1 MGHTWKK
8 KEIPSMATQI
18 HKKFTDEQVKEL
30 LQKYLSKQVERKYIE
45 QILGLKKARFF
56 RILAA
61 YRKNPNEF
69 SVGYKRSGKPRSIA
83 PEIKDNVI
91 KELAI
96 DKKAIQ
102 NKDIP
107 LYKYNYSYIQ
117 KRLDKKYGQS
127 IALSTVIRHARAND
141 FCLPKRPKQKA
152 HDREVLT
159 NYAGQL
165 IQHDASYHLWAP
177 DSKVKWVL
185 ITSLDDYSRF
195 MLYAQLVEHESSWAH
210 IQALQSVVVKYGAP
224 LAYYTDCH
232 SIFRYVKGRDQR
244 HWSFEKFTDDVDPQ
258 WKMVIKDCQI
268 KPIYAL
274 SPQAKGKIERPY
286 GWLQDHLVRTCI
298 RENVKNINHAQ
309 RVLNYERDHYN
320 YKQFHSTTKEIP
332 NHRFNSALEAK
343 KSLFRTWVIPTPL
356 SSLRDIFALRCQRF
370 VDNYHSVTIKNLHI
384 KLSDVEPRYPVDVRI
399 FILAPN
405 FYELRFWYNAK
416 LIKVERMK
424 IMDFLP
430 VHF

>member
-1 MGHTWKK
+1 
-8 KEIPSMATQI
+8 MADHI
-18 HKKFTDEQVKEL
+18 HKKFTNEQVKEL
-30 LQKYLSKQVERKYIE
+30 LEKYLRKEVERKYIQE
-45 QILGLKKARFF
+45 ILGIGKSRFF
-56 RILAA
+56 EIIQA
-61 YRKNPNEF
+61 YRADPKEF
-69 SVGYKRSGKPRSIA
+69 SVEYKRSGKTRSIA
-83 PEIKDNVI
+83 PEIQENII

-107 LYKYNYSYIQ
+107 LYRYNYSYIQ
-117 KRLDKKYGQS
+117 KRLNKKYGQS
-127 IALSTVIRHARAND
+127 VGLSTVIRHARANN
-141 FCLPKRPKQKA
+141 FALPKRPKQKA

-159 NYAGQL
+159 THIGEL

-177 DSKVKWVL
+177 DSGVKWIL

-195 MLYAQLVEHESSWAH
+195 MLYAQLVERESSWTH

-224 LAYYTDCH
+224 MAYYTDCH

-244 HWSFEKFTDDVDPQ
+244 HHSFEKFTDDVDPQ
-258 WKMVIKDCQI
+258 WRMVINDCKI
-268 KPIYAL
+268 KPIFAL

-298 RENVKNINHAQ
+298 RENVKDINHAQ

-320 YKQFHSTTKEIP
+320 YKQFHTTTKEIP
-332 NHRFNSALEAK
+332 NRRFNSAKEAK
-343 KSLFRTWVIPTPL
+343 KSLFRSWFLPKPFL
-356 SSLRDIFALRCQRF
+356 SLRDIFALRCQRF

-384 KLSDVEPRYPVDVRI
+384 KLPNVEPRYPVDIRI
-399 FILAPN
+399 YILEPD
-405 FYELRFWYNAK
+405 FYELRFWYQAK
-416 LIKVERMK
+416 LIKTERIK
-424 IMDFLP
+424 VPDFLP

>member
-1 MGHTWKK
+1 
-8 KEIPSMATQI
+8 MAGQI
-18 HKKFTDEQVKEL
+18 HKKFTNEQVKEL
-30 LQKYLSKQVERKYIE
+30 LQKYLNKEVERKYIE
-45 QILGLKKARFF
+45 QILGIGKSRFF
-56 RILAA
+56 ELVQV
-61 YRKNPNEF
+61 YRAKPEQF
-69 SVGYKRSGKPRSIA
+69 SVEYKRSSEAKRIS
-83 PEIKDNVI
+83 PEVKDNII

-107 LYKYNYSYIQ
+107 LYRYNYSYVQ
-117 KRLDKKYGQS
+117 KRLEKKYKQS
-127 IALSTVIRHARAND
+127 AALSTIIQYAKAND
-141 FCLPKRPKQKA
+141 FYQPKRSKPKA
-152 HDREVLT
+152 HDREILT
-159 NYAGQL
+159 THAGEL

-177 DSKVKWVL
+177 DCGVKWTL

-195 MLYAQLVEHESSWAH
+195 MLYAQLVDQESSWSH
-210 IQALQSVVVKYGAP
+210 IQALQSVVIKYGTP

-232 SIFRYVKGRDQR
+232 SIFRYVRGRDQR
-244 HWSFEKFTDDVDPQ
+244 HHNFEKFTDDVDPQ

-286 GWLQDHLVRTCI
+286 GWLQDHLIRTCI
-298 RENVKNINHAQ
+298 RENVKDINHAQ

-332 NHRFNSALEAK
+332 NRRFNSALQAK
-343 KSLFRTWVIPTPL
+343 KSLFRNWSLPTPFL
-356 SSLRDIFALRCQRF
+356 SLRDIFALRCQRF

-384 KLSDVEPRYPVDVRI
+384 KLPCVEPRYPVDIRI
-399 FILAPN
+399 YILDLD

-416 LIKVERMK
+416 LIKIQRLN
-424 IMDFLP
+424 IPDFLP